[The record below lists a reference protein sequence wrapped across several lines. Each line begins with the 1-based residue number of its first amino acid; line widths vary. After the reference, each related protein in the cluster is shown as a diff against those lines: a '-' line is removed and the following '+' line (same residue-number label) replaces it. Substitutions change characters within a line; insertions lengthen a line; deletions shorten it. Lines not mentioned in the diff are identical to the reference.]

1 MIATK
6 IRNGDYKD
14 LNSVEEDL
22 IQMCRNAQSF
32 NEPGSQ
38 IYKVKKAC
46 TVN

>member
-38 IYKVKKAC
+38 IYKVIKAC
-46 TVN
+46 RIN